1 MIAEAEGHAI
11 CVEDD
16 LDENTF
22 GNEQVRCIMLG
33 GTRFAVCKD
42 VKKSNLALGKRAMH
56 MMTNGGN
63 QGDASDSGDG
73 NRNTFSVSPRLSDP
87 WWRVE
92 MDRENQGTYA
102 IDEIIIY
109 SRFDR
114 FPERLSDVRGMLFE
128 FGDIENPVFNER
140 YVDEVE
146 EIFTISGI
154 NKVVRDPV
162 VHITLLTQNG
172 QPMPHM
178 VSEVEVYGKPVL
190 SQLTSYDIPIGDLFA
205 GNDLSVRYIGF
216 IQDNDSEPLAGESRF
231 QGIELYE
238 GDGENTD
245 GAIVSVICDVL

>member
-1 MIAEAEGHAI
+1 
-11 CVEDD
+11 
-16 LDENTF
+16 
-22 GNEQVRCIMLG
+22 
-33 GTRFAVCKD
+33 
-42 VKKSNLALGKRAMH
+42 
-56 MMTNGGN
+56 
-63 QGDASDSGDG
+63 
-73 NRNTFSVSPRLSDP
+73 
-87 WWRVE
+87 

-114 FPERLSDVRGMLFE
+114 FPERLSDVRGILFE